1 MVFTGQ
7 GVSATKPGAKICLMQ
22 NRSVIIMKLLFIAL
36 TLLQIAPFAAPADGQ
51 SPAPL
56 IVPDA
61 DRLQLDGIGLYA
73 AGYQYRGQA
82 EQRFPSGWS
91 GGFEDRTGVALQ
103 PAGEQNGQAAFLM
116 HPPWRGGTGVAFQE
130 FCFRLPAADI
140 VKRIRLVGLTAMRSD
155 ALAGPGEKPK
165 SDGATFRILANGR
178 TLLDENRADAKWKS
192 FAFDLTALA
201 GQTVTLRFETDPG
214 PRNSAS
220 FDFAL
225 WGGRELLLEGYTPK
239 PPPPATLPP
248 PMDLQRLYPMQ
259 NGEVAPP
266 SGYAGKLTTEVRGDK
281 ATLTYSGADGMLQY
295 ELTRPITA
303 DDPPLGRWQLRAIP
317 HGEFVPQIVPLA
329 NDARLEWRTASKFKA
344 SRLESAPDGVTCIS
358 TYEVDGHPATLR
370 CTAKLSGKSLVLEL
384 NCDAPQITAIN
395 AGGWGPVLHR
405 RSVPVPY
412 YTGQVYYFKAENLF
426 VSAFLD
432 WTKSSAST
440 HQNTIATY
448 GARTDGTRVS
458 LHERVV
464 FAAGWNLA
472 ETLPNLPNPPSPYRE
487 HLADKIV
494 LDIWGGQFVNIA
506 SNLTLLHDYGLNNC
520 AVIIHNWQR
529 SGYDNALPAH
539 VPANAKLGGDDGM
552 KTLVTTAKR
561 LGYDIALHENYVDYY
576 PNYEGF
582 RTNDVALDSKG
593 NLIKA
598 WFNKGTKIQSF
609 AIQPHAILPLAH
621 SESAKIHERY
631 QPNANFLDVHSSV
644 MPWFHVDYRA
654 GAEGAA
660 TFKPVWET
668 HRLLWAFERKNHGG
682 PVFGEGCRHWF
693 WSGLL
698 DGVEAQF
705 GFGWPQ
711 KMGQTAPLMV
721 DFDLLKIH
729 PLQFNHGMGYYDRWW
744 GEATWGALPPLAVLD
759 QYRMQEVIYG
769 HAGFL
774 GSATYANVPL
784 AWLEHHLLSPVT
796 ARYASAQP
804 VKIEYQV
811 AGRWVDGTTAARAG
825 IWNRARVSYDN
836 GLVVTANSDTN
847 TLRENAFDLPQSG
860 WLAKGAGV
868 TAWTAQLQGV
878 IADYAQ
884 TPDSTFAN
892 ARAASV
898 WDRSGIHH
906 ILPTVAGFRQTGSRS
921 FTLAYQWR
929 VGETLS
935 RDYHCFVHF
944 VNGENISF
952 QNDHRLP
959 RPSSTWKTGE
969 TLADGPHAVRLP
981 EGLSDGDYGVRIGL
995 FSKEGG
1001 RLALQ
1006 GHNDGQNAI
1015 RLGTLHV
1022 RDGGQK
1028 ITFEAEAAS
1037 NGDDDLYQHR
1047 LNLAGQVLDFGDVRT
1062 DGSLLVRREAGEWVL
1077 RALPRAGDF
1086 LIELSAAR
1094 FGHPASVRCVEGS
1107 APAVTPPVR
1116 GDWWRLKLNGAR
1128 EYRWK

>member
-1 MVFTGQ
+1 
-7 GVSATKPGAKICLMQ
+7 
-22 NRSVIIMKLLFIAL
+22 MKLLFSAI
-36 TLLQIAPFAAPADGQ
+36 TLLLIAPFTVLADGQ
-51 SPAPL
+51 SPVPI
-56 IVPDA
+56 IVPDT
-61 DRLQLDGIGLYA
+61 DRLHLDEIGLYA

-82 EQRFPSGWS
+82 EKRFPNGWS
-91 GGFEDRTGVALQ
+91 GGFEERTGVALQ

-116 HPPWRGGTGVAFQE
+116 HPVWRGGTGLAFQE
-130 FCFRLPAADI
+130 FHFRLPPAGS
-140 VKRIRLVGLTAMRSD
+140 VKRIQLVGLTAMRSD

-165 SDGATFRILANGR
+165 SDGATFRIIANGR
-178 TLLDENRADAKWKS
+178 PLLDENRADAKWKS

-201 GQTVTLRFETDPG
+201 GQDLTLRFETDPG
-214 PRNSAS
+214 PLNKSS

-225 WGGRELLLEGYTPK
+225 WGGRELLLEGFTPK
-239 PPPPATLPP
+239 PTSQPALPP
-248 PMDLQRLYPMQ
+248 PLDLQRLYPVQ
-259 NGEVAPP
+259 NGEVAPL
-266 SGYAGKLTTEVRGDK
+266 SGFAGRLTTEVRADK
-281 ATLTYSGADGMLQY
+281 ATLTYNGADGTLQY
-295 ELTRPITA
+295 ELTRPVTVE
-303 DDPPLGRWQLRAIP
+303 DPPLGLWQLRATP
-317 HGEFVPQIVPLA
+317 HGETVPQTIPLA
-329 NDARLEWRTASKFKA
+329 NDARLEWVQTAKFKS

-358 TYEVDGHPATLR
+358 TYEVEGHPATLR
-370 CTAKLSGKSLVLEL
+370 STAKLSGKSLVLEVG
-384 NCDAPQITAIN
+384 CDVPQMASLN

-405 RSVPVPY
+405 RPVPVPY
-412 YTGQVYYFKAENLF
+412 YSGQVFYLKTENLF
-426 VSAFLD
+426 VNAFLD

-448 GARTDGTRVS
+448 GTRTDGTRVA

-472 ETLPNLPNPPSPYRE
+472 EILPNIPNPASPYRD

-494 LDIWGGQFVNIA
+494 LDIWGGQFENIA
-506 SNLTLLHDYGLNNC
+506 SNLTVLHSYGLNNC
-520 AVIIHNWQR
+520 AAIIHNWQR

-552 KTLVTTAKR
+552 KKLVTTAKQ

-621 SESAKIHERY
+621 SESVKIHERY

-644 MPWFHVDYRA
+644 TPWFHVDYRA

-668 HRLLWAFERKNHGG
+668 HPQLWAFERRNHGG

-705 GFGWPQ
+705 GLGWPD
-711 KMGQTAPLMV
+711 KMGRTAPLMV

-744 GEATWGALPPLAVLD
+744 GEATWGALPPMEVID

-774 GSATYANVPL
+774 SSATYANVLL

-796 ARYASAQP
+796 ARYATARP
-804 VKIEYQV
+804 AKIEYQV
-811 AGRWVDGTTAARAG
+811 DGSWVDSTTAAKAG
-825 IWNRARVSYDN
+825 IWNRVRVSYDN

-847 TLRENAFDLPQSG
+847 ALRENAFILPQFG
-860 WLAKGAGV
+860 WLAQGAGV

-884 TPDSTFAN
+884 TQDSTFAN
-892 ARAASV
+892 ARAAAV
-898 WDRSGIHH
+898 WDRSGIHRL
-906 ILPTVAGFRQTGSRS
+906 LPTVAEFRQTGSRA

-944 VNGENISF
+944 VSGKDISF

-959 RPSSTWKTGE
+959 RPTSTWKTAE
-969 TLADGPHAVRLP
+969 TLTDGPHAIRLP
-981 EGLSDGDYGVRIGL
+981 EGLADGDYGVRIGL
-995 FSKEGG
+995 FLSEAG
-1001 RLALQ
+1001 RLVLQ
-1006 GHNDGQNAI
+1006 GHNDGQNGI

-1022 RDGGQK
+1022 RDGGRK
-1028 ITFEAEAAS
+1028 ITYETESATKDET
-1037 NGDDDLYQHR
+1037 DDIYQHR
-1047 LNLAGQVLDFGDVRT
+1047 LNLAGKVLDFGDVRT

-1077 RALPRAGDF
+1077 RALPLVGDF
-1086 LIELSAAR
+1086 FIELSVAR
-1094 FGHPASVRCVEGS
+1094 FGRPASVRCVEGS
-1107 APAVTPPVR
+1107 APAVTPQMK
-1116 GDWWRLKLNGAR
+1116 GDWWQLKLNGAR
-1128 EYRWK
+1128 EYHWK